1 MTVWHLHRTV
11 RSMLTGALLL
21 SGMALA
27 APSVGAAPMGTPTV
41 TPTCGPKTVSQQPSP
56 GVGQQATYA
65 VDGAGTVTLLQQSTS
80 TLKVTDADARSGWKD
95 SVLTRAGTRV
105 HVGFQQIG
113 APEEQER
120 FWARLNTL
128 GTPGTEVILVLQSCT

>member
-1 MTVWHLHRTV
+1 MTVWHLHRTARTV
-11 RSMLTGALLL
+11 LTGGLLL

-27 APSVGAAPMGTPTV
+27 APSVGAASMSTPTV

-56 GVGQQATYA
+56 GVGQQATYT
-65 VDGAGTVTLLQQSTS
+65 VDAAGTVTLLQEST
-80 TLKVTDADARSGWKD
+80 TMLKVTDADARSGWKD
-95 SVLTRAGTRV
+95 TVLTRAGTRV
-105 HVGFQQIG
+105 HVGFQQVG

>member
-1 MTVWHLHRTV
+1 MTIWHSHRTV
-11 RSMLTGALLL
+11 RTMLTGALLL

-27 APSVGAAPMGTPTV
+27 APSVGARTMESHAV
-41 TPTCGPKTVSQQPSP
+41 TPTCGPKTVSQQPAP
-56 GVGQQATYA
+56 GVGQQATYS
-65 VDGAGTVTLLQQSTS
+65 VDAAGTVTLLEQSTT

-95 SVLTRAGTRV
+95 SVLTRTGTRV
-105 HVGFQQIG
+105 HVGFQQVG

>member
-1 MTVWHLHRTV
+1 MTIWHPKPSARVGLAV
-11 RSMLTGALLL
+11 ALLL
-21 SGMALA
+21 SGMAVA
-27 APSVGAAPMGTPTV
+27 APSVAASTTGTHAVNPV
-41 TPTCGPKTVSQQPSP
+41 CGPKTVSQQPAP
-56 GVGQQATYA
+56 GVGQQATYS
-65 VDGAGTVTLLQQSTS
+65 VDGAGTVTLLEESTT

-95 SVLTRAGTRV
+95 TVLTRTGTRV

-120 FWARLNTL
+120 FWGRLNTL